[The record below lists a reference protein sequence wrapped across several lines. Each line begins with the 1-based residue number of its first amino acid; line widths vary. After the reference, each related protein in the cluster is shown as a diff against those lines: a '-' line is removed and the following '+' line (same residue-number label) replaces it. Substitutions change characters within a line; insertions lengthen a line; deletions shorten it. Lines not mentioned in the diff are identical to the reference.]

1 MLTTD
6 GVDLAVVELGGAG
19 PPVLLLHG
27 LMGRAST
34 WAPLAR
40 HLAAHGRVVGLDAR
54 GHGRSAARGPW
65 TVARMAADA
74 AEVLETLG
82 PGVVVGHSMGGL
94 HGLALAAARPD
105 LVRALVV
112 EDMGVDFRD
121 DDGAAR
127 AWFAALPRTFPSRD
141 AVREAFGSPRAEF
154 GEYMAACAEQRAD
167 GWHLLTRVEDALAI
181 AGEWAERDFSPLLDA
196 VRCPVLLVE
205 AAQGVVPPGQAA
217 AMARRLADARHVV
230 LPGTGHLVH
239 DADPAAW
246 LAEVEPFLRAHR
258 GPAHPPR

>member
-1 MLTTD
+1 VLTTD

-27 LMGRAST
+27 LMGRATT
-34 WAPLAR
+34 WAPVAR
-40 HLAAHGRVVGLDAR
+40 RLAAHARVVGLDAR

-65 TVARMAADA
+65 TVERMAADA
-74 AEVLETLG
+74 AGVLETLG
-82 PGVVVGHSMGGL
+82 PAAVVGHSMGGL

-112 EDMGVDFRD
+112 EDMGVDFRG

-127 AWFAALPRTFPSRD
+127 AWFAALPQPFPTLD
-141 AVREAFGSPRAEF
+141 AVRAAFGWPRPEF
-154 GEYMAACAEQRAD
+154 GEYMAACAEERAD
-167 GWHLLTRVEDALAI
+167 GWHLITRVGDALAI

-205 AAQGVVPPGQAA
+205 AAEGVVPPGQMA

-239 DADPAAW
+239 DADPEAW
-246 LAEVEPFLRAHR
+246 LALVGPFLRAHR
-258 GPAHPPR
+258 